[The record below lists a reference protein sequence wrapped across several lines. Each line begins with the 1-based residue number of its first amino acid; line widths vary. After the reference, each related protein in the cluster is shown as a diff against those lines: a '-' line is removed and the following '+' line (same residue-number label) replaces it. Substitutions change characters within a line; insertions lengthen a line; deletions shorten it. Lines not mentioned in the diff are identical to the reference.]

1 MFSFEFCEIS
11 KNTFF
16 YRTPLLA
23 ASEHLS
29 QRTLARLCIGLWIMV
44 NYVSPNLKKNTN
56 PANISCFPRRLQDV
70 FSISL
75 FVFQDLLKTTP
86 RRLQDIFAIRVPKT
100 SSRRLQDVFKTCLQ
114 EVVQLCLQDVLESSW
129 KTKNVTLKTSS
140 VRLHQDKCLLGRFRY
155 LLCSSF
161 KIKLM

>member
-114 EVVQLCLQDVLESSW
+114 DVLQLCLQDVLEDKKCYTEDVFS
-129 KTKNVTLKTSS
+129 TSS
-140 VRLHQDKCLLGRFRY
+140 PRQMFAG
-155 LLCSSF
+155 
-161 KIKLM
+161 KISLFTL